1 MKDRSGP
8 GLCAKSHTRTTPEN
22 SAKHPSVYKY
32 FAKISIF
39 YLKFPL
45 PEIYNYK
52 ITLNFIIYLF
62 LTIFA
67 INREHIL
74 HSP

>member
-1 MKDRSGP
+1 MKDRSRP
-8 GLCAKSHTRTTPEN
+8 GQCVKKHTRTTPEN
-22 SAKHPSVYKY
+22 SAKRPSVYKY

-52 ITLNFIIYLF
+52 IRSNFIIYLF

-67 INREHIL
+67 VIQK
-74 HSP
+74 SPI